1 MSRQILPKGMPLARS
16 IGTGVVFLWF
26 AVGGAA
32 HFLATNLEAKIVPPY
47 IPWHRA
53 TVLTTGVFELL
64 GAAGVIY
71 RPTRRA
77 AGLGL
82 FVLTILV
89 TPANIYMLQRPDLFG
104 IPVWIL
110 IVRLPLQLALLAL
123 IWWSTIADDRRRR
136 PLTSP
141 IS

>member
-1 MSRQILPKGMPLARS
+1 
-16 IGTGVVFLWF
+16 LWF

-32 HFLATNLEAKIVPPY
+32 HFLATNTEARIVPPY

-53 TVLTTGVFELL
+53 TVLLTGVFELL

-77 AGLGL
+77 AGIGL
-82 FVLTILV
+82 FALTILV

-110 IVRLPLQLALLAL
+110 IARLALQLALLTL
-123 IWWSTIADDRRRR
+123 IFWSTGMGRLKTDIFRQRASFARIPKIRRRR
-136 PLTSP
+136 
-141 IS
+141 